1 MKVFTVAGKELRSY
15 FASPLAYV
23 VTAGFLVIT
32 GIFFAL
38 SVILTSEASL
48 RFALDNFRVILLFIT
63 PLITMRLL
71 AEEQA
76 TGTIELVLTSPV
88 RDWELVVGKFLG
100 ALALFGVMLALT
112 LYYPFLLFLYGKPD
126 PGPIVSGYLGL
137 VLLGAGFIALGLL
150 TSALTKNQIVAAV
163 LAFAIL
169 LLLWLAS
176 PIGDVFS
183 GPVRDILRYLSA
195 LDHYSDFSRG
205 VIDTRDVVYYLSLVV
220 AGLFATVQVV
230 GARRWA

>member
-1 MKVFTVAGKELRSY
+1 MKVFTIAGKELRSY

-100 ALALFGVMLALT
+100 ALALFGVMLGLT

-163 LAFAIL
+163 LAFAVL

-183 GPVRDILRYLSA
+183 GPARDILHYLSA

-205 VIDTRDVVYYLSLVV
+205 VIDTRDVVYYLSLAV

-230 GARRWA
+230 GARRWV

>member
-1 MKVFTVAGKELRSY
+1 MTVFTIAGKELRSY
-15 FASPLAYV
+15 FTSPLAYV

-38 SVILTSEASL
+38 SVVLTNQASL
-48 RFALDNFRVILLFIT
+48 RFALDNFRVIFLFIT

-88 RDWELVVGKFLG
+88 RDWEVVLGKFLG
-100 ALALFGVMLALT
+100 ALGLLCVMLALT
-112 LYYPFLLFLYGKPD
+112 LYYPFLLFVYGKPD
-126 PGPIVSGYLGL
+126 PGPIISGYLGL
-137 VLLGAGFIALGLL
+137 VLLGAGFIAIGLL

-169 LLLWLAS
+169 LVFWLAA
-176 PIGDVFS
+176 PIGDVFQ
-183 GPVRDILRYLSA
+183 GTLRDILRYVSA
-195 LDHYSDFSRG
+195 LDHYNDFSRG
-205 VIDTRDVVYYLSLVV
+205 VIDTKDIVYYLSL
-220 AGLFATVQVV
+220 AAAALFATVQVV
-230 GARRWA
+230 GARRWI

>member
-1 MKVFTVAGKELRSY
+1 MKVFTIAGKELRSY

-48 RFALDNFRVILLFIT
+48 RFALDNFRVIFLFIT

-100 ALALFGVMLALT
+100 ALALFGVMLGLT
-112 LYYPFLLFLYGKPD
+112 LYYPVLLFLYGKPD

-137 VLLGAGFIALGLL
+137 LLLGAGFIALGLL

-163 LAFAIL
+163 LAFAVL

-183 GPVRDILRYLSA
+183 GPARDILRYLSA

-205 VIDTRDVVYYLSLVV
+205 VIDTRDVVYYLSLAV

-230 GARRWA
+230 GARRWV